1 MLSDARNHLLTE
13 VGPDKPMGALLRR
26 YWHPVA
32 AVAELEDR
40 PTKPVRLLGED
51 LVLYKD
57 LSGQYGLLERHCP
70 HRSADL
76 SYGIVESCG
85 LRCNYHGWMFNAA
98 GACLEQPFEDI
109 DAPEVRFRDQIRIR
123 SYQVQ
128 PLAGLLWAYL
138 GPDPAPLVPNWE
150 PFTWRNGFVQIV
162 FSEVPC
168 NWFQCQENSIDPV
181 HFEWMHDNWG
191 SRLRGG
197 NGAYAPRHLKLGF
210 DEFEYG
216 LVYRRVREG
225 GDEDNPLWT
234 TGRVCLWPNALFT
247 GNHFEWR
254 VPMDD
259 TTTLSVGWFFTRV
272 PQDREP
278 YHQARMPYWYS
289 PVTDPRT
296 GRWITSH
303 IMNQDFVGW
312 VGQGAITDRKREHLG
327 RSDRGIVMMR
337 QRFFQQL
344 EAVAA
349 GEEPKATI
357 RDTEFNACITL
368 PIIGRRGFIEGATRD
383 QVEAGG
389 DAGSAIPRR
398 EFPFLAGWPDAIRQE
413 YEAAMGFTRSTSS

>member
-1 MLSDARNHLLTE
+1 MLSDARNRLLTE
-13 VGPDKPMGALLRR
+13 VGSDKPMGVLLRR
-26 YWHPVA
+26 YWHPIA
-32 AVAELEDR
+32 AVAELDDN

-57 LSGQYGLLERHCP
+57 LSGQYGLLDRHCP

-76 SYGIVESCG
+76 SYGTVESCG
-85 LRCNYHGWMFNAA
+85 LRCNYHGWRFDAS
-98 GACLEQPFEDI
+98 GACQEQPFEDI
-109 DAPEVRFRDQIRIR
+109 DAPEIRFRDQIRIKA
-123 SYQVQ
+123 YQVQ

-138 GPDPAPLVPNWE
+138 GPDPAPLLPNWE

-191 SRLRGG
+191 SRLAGG
-197 NGAYAPRHLKLGF
+197 NGVYAARHLKLGF
-210 DEFEYG
+210 DEFDYG

-225 GDEDNPLWT
+225 SDERSPLWT
-234 TGRVCLWPNALFT
+234 IGRVCLWPNALFT

-259 TTTLSVGWFFTRV
+259 THTLSVGWFYTRV

-278 YHQARMPYWYS
+278 FTQPRIPYWHA
-289 PVTDPRT
+289 PVTDART

-303 IMNQDFVGW
+303 IMNQDFVAW
-312 VGQGAITDRKREHLG
+312 VGQGSVTDRGREHLG
-327 RSDRGIVMMR
+327 RSDRGIIMMR

-344 EAVAA
+344 DAVAA
-349 GEEPKATI
+349 GEEPKAII
-357 RDTEFNACITL
+357 RDPEVNRCVRL
-368 PIIGRRGFIEGATRD
+368 PIIGRQELTEGVTRA
-383 QVEAGG
+383 QVEASSPRGG
-389 DAGSAIPRR
+389 EVPRR
-398 EFPFLAGWPDAIRQE
+398 DFPFLCDQPEQIRRD
-413 YEAAMGFTRSTSS
+413 YEAAMGFGPEAH